1 VNKNL
6 ADADRL
12 LQSGQFEAAAD
23 ACRKSIRMNRD
34 TALAIRMLAACH
46 YNLGVRR
53 LQQPGPTIAA
63 QAEFRRALELDPA
76 HTDAAN
82 NLGSALLVEGSRQAA
97 IDLFRSAAKQRPREM
112 RYQLN
117 LTRALVLGG
126 RLDEASAM
134 LARCAELNP
143 ENAGAY
149 LLTDAILTEQIAP
162 DSDYPRRIR
171 EVIATKFERL
181 AHEEHA
187 ISNPLEMS
195 GSYFPLSYH
204 GIGNIDIARAMATL
218 YLKWCPS
225 LAWASAHVEG
235 WKPPEKRIRIGLVS
249 WFFRN
254 HSISNTTR
262 GLIEQLDRERFEVI
276 VIRLVPSPGDENARL
291 IDKAADRVVTVPPG
305 LQPAREAIASLGLDV
320 LFYQDVGLEPASYFL
335 AFSRLA
341 PVQLTSFG
349 HPDTTGIPNL
359 DYFVS
364 SSLYEL
370 PGAQRDY
377 SEQLVEIPGAGTLA
391 YYHRPPVPERA
402 AARSELGLEEGDHAY
417 LCPQTLQKIQPAMDE
432 AFAKIAAL
440 DPRARIVLIDFDAD
454 QRKALERRLA
464 HATDRVRFIPLA
476 SYDRFLARLAAADVI
491 LDTMHFNGQ
500 NTTLEAFTVGT
511 PVVTLPGTLQ
521 RSRHGYGM
529 YKAMG
534 FMDLVAEDLDDY
546 ARKAVRI
553 ATDAG
558 YREHCRN
565 RILESSGVLFENQ
578 EFVQSM
584 EDALATMVRDCG

>member
-1 VNKNL
+1 MNKNL

-34 TALAIRMLAACH
+34 TPLAIRMLAACH
-46 YNLGVRR
+46 YNLGVQR
-53 LQQPGPTIAA
+53 LQQPGPTTAA
-63 QAEFRRALELDPA
+63 QAEFRRALELDPT

-82 NLGSALLVEGSRQAA
+82 NLASALLVEGSRQPA
-97 IDLFRSAAKQRPREM
+97 IELFRSAARQRPREM

-134 LARCAELNP
+134 LAKCAELNP
-143 ENAGAY
+143 ANAGAY
-149 LLTDAILTEQIAP
+149 LLTDAILTEQIPP
-162 DSDYPRRIR
+162 DADYPRRIR
-171 EVIATKFERL
+171 EVIAGKLERL
-181 AHEEHA
+181 AREEHA
-187 ISNPLEMS
+187 ITNPLEMS

-204 GIGNIDIARAMATL
+204 GIGDIDIAKAMAAL

-225 LAWASAHVEG
+225 LAWTSPHVAK
-235 WKPPEKRIRIGLVS
+235 WKPPQKRIRIGLVS

-262 GLIEQLDRERFEVI
+262 GLIEELDRERFEVI
-276 VIRLVPSPGDENARL
+276 VIRLVPSPRDESAVL

-305 LQPAREAIASLGLDV
+305 LHPAREAIAALELDI

-377 SEQLVEIPGAGTLA
+377 SERLVEIADAGTLA
-391 YYHRPPVPERA
+391 YYHRPPVPAQPAHRA
-402 AARSELGLEEGDHAY
+402 ELGIEEADHAY

-432 AFAKIAAL
+432 AFAKIASL

-454 QRKALERRLA
+454 QRQALERRLSRV
-464 HATDRVRFIPLA
+464 TDRVRFIPLA
-476 SYDRFLARLAAADVI
+476 KYDQFLARLAAADVI
-491 LDTMHFNGQ
+491 LDTLHFNGQ

-511 PVVTLPGTLQ
+511 PVVTLPGKLQ

-529 YKAMG
+529 YEAMG
-534 FMDLVAEDLDDY
+534 FTDLVARDVDDY
-546 ARKAVRI
+546 AQKAVQV
-553 ATDAG
+553 ATDG
-558 YREHCRN
+558 DFRDRCRH
-565 RILESSGVLFENQ
+565 RIRESSGVLFENKA
-578 EFVQSM
+578 FVRSM
-584 EDALATMVRDCG
+584 EDAFAKMVRERG